1 MGYSIA
7 FQERALHDYFIPR
20 HRKYS
25 GQHHAT
31 PARRMMGRLDAYRQN
46 NIQYNIMDFQYSD
59 WLYCIWNNNFL
70 FLLLP
75 LSLRKPQFTDFGMR
89 IEWGG
94 GCSSK
99 EHCSGEG
106 REGIQLRGNAT
117 LQLRHSHRPSDHTD
131 TFVFSSMVL
140 PPSRA
145 TIPLLRR

>member
-31 PARRMMGRLDAYRQN
+31 PARRMMGRLDACRQN

-94 GCSSK
+94 GAQARNTAVGK
-99 EHCSGEG
+99 GGRGYNLGEM
-106 REGIQLRGNAT
+106 QLY
-117 LQLRHSHRPSDHTD
+117 S
-131 TFVFSSMVL
+131 
-140 PPSRA
+140 
-145 TIPLLRR
+145 